1 MVCESYLNKAN
12 FKSYY
17 SHCKNVSNTQ
27 FIKLKEVKRV
37 RNQTI
42 DWENIFVKDI
52 SDKGCYLKY
61 TKNSQNQQK
70 ETNNPILKWGNFVY
84 LPHQTRYEDSKQH
97 MMLT

>member
-1 MVCESYLNKAN
+1 M
-12 FKSYY
+12 
-17 SHCKNVSNTQ
+17 
-27 FIKLKEVKRV
+27 KEVKRV

-70 ETNNPILKWGNFVY
+70 ETNNPI
-84 LPHQTRYEDSKQH
+84 
-97 MMLT
+97 